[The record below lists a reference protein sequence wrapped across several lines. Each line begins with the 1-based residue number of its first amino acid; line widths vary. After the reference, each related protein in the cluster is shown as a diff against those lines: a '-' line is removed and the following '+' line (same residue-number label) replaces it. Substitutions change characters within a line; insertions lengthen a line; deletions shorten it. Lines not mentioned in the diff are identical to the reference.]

1 MACGA
6 APAPDA
12 VAKKPKVAPAALPAK
27 SVTALPPAGAA
38 PTEPAPAVEAPE
50 PPVAPPVAPR
60 PPVPSPIDEAGTAPK
75 QPEGAVRFMDPKWF
89 RSNMFPDATTVDF
102 KRSEAD
108 SEGLFTSQL
117 LFDLKEGSTVESCVE
132 VIKTQVGEEVEVTRT
147 DAGGRATLK
156 GNTERYRVV
165 MVCGEAKGVIKA
177 YVSYSWTS

>member
-1 MACGA
+1 
-6 APAPDA
+6 
-12 VAKKPKVAPAALPAK
+12 
-27 SVTALPPAGAA
+27 
-38 PTEPAPAVEAPE
+38 VE
-50 PPVAPPVAPR
+50 
-60 PPVPSPIDEAGTAPK
+60 SPIDEAGTAPK

-117 LFDLKEGSTVESCVE
+117 LFDLKEGATVESCVE
-132 VIKTQVGEEVEVTRT
+132 VIKTQVGETVEVTRT

-156 GNTERYRVV
+156 GNTDRYRVV

-177 YVSYSWTS
+177 YVSFSWTS